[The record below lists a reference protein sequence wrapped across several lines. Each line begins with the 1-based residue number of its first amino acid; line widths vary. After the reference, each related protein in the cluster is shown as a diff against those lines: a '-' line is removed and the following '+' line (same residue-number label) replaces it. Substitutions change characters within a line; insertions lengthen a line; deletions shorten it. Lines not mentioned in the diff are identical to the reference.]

1 MKRTV
6 LFIVFSLF
14 CSTGILLAYYTSFV
28 LTPITHPSPY
38 PRVPPVNRTS
48 VTANYNGDEV
58 ALFFSAATGQATITL
73 TNASTGIVYQATTNT
88 DAAQDF
94 HIDVSGLQSGN
105 YTLTVEYN
113 NVTRSGD
120 FEL

>member
-6 LFIVFSLF
+6 FFIVFSLF
-14 CSTGILLAYYTSFV
+14 CSAGILTATNIEIPLNPKTS
-28 LTPITHPSPY
+28 TGTY

-48 VTANYNGDEV
+48 VTANYDGNEV
-58 ALFFSAATGQATITL
+58 VLLFSAATGQATVIL
-73 TNASTGIVYQATTNT
+73 TNAATGIVYQATTNT
-88 DAAQDF
+88 DAAQF
-94 HIDVSGLQSGN
+94 FYIDVSGLESGN

-113 NVTRSGD
+113 NVALSGD